1 MGTRNC
7 LDRIFIFGW
16 TVPLRKGQHI
26 HHRFFKE
33 IPENPVTWTWLL
45 FSPHSWVTERP
56 SGLNGVNLTR
66 KDCNMLRGKGFME
79 VGGEGQITLPAL
91 DCPELRLVPGCQ
103 RHGSRTW
110 ERPVIIWRPFGACA
124 SVYVHDSAIHWK
136 QVHVCEWVSAV
147 LITVDFKFV
156 LIKWLLG
163 KSFRL
168 ILILHTLKRSYTSFI
183 YFIIFSVSYL
193 V

>member
-1 MGTRNC
+1 M
-7 LDRIFIFGW
+7 
-16 TVPLRKGQHI
+16 
-26 HHRFFKE
+26 
-33 IPENPVTWTWLL
+33 TWTWLL
-45 FSPHSWVTERP
+45 SSPHSWATERP

-66 KDCNMLRGKGFME
+66 KDCNMLRGKGFIE

-91 DCPELRLVPGCQ
+91 SALDCPELRLVPGCP
-103 RHGSRTW
+103 RHGSRTG
-110 ERPVIIWRPFGACA
+110 ERPVLIWRPLGGCA
-124 SVYVHDSAIHWK
+124 SVYMHDSAIHWK
-136 QVHVCEWVSAV
+136 QKKWLRVGVRVSAV
-147 LITVDFKFV
+147 LITVDFKFG
-156 LIKWLLG
+156 LMKWLQG